1 MSSDKHLFSDL
12 DLESSKTTKKTL
24 MADTKYDI
32 WGFVLIEYRFL
43 KKETREIKILQ
54 QENRN
59 GNISLN

>member
-32 WGFVLIEYRFL
+32 WGFVLIEYRLL